1 MKQGISEKKMPHKIM
16 NCKHTF
22 NYTKHFFEGL
32 YIYIDS
38 KPIYYPQTSINF
50 IILHAKIII

>member
-32 YIYIDS
+32 YIYI
-38 KPIYYPQTSINF
+38 YTQNQF
-50 IILHAKIII
+50 ITPKLA